1 MKKLMIVLMLAA
13 VMLSGCE
20 YTKDGD
26 AGYTPQDEYVLPT
39 SDSEE
44 AGSVPYVIAKMIE
57 SGQVVRDYNELIADA
72 VGAEEAYS
80 IRTNGITVE
89 LYRFAEDSER
99 LALIKDLNA
108 YPILD
113 PEGNVVT
120 TYGCAIN
127 GNIVMMLPSDQ
138 NAKLEDITEINN
150 KLIERFESIEW

>member
-39 SDSEE
+39 SDSDE

-57 SGQVVRDYNELIADA
+57 AGQVVRDYNELIAEA

-89 LYRFAEDSER
+89 LYRFAQDSER
-99 LALIKDLNA
+99 LALIKELNA
-108 YPILD
+108 YPLLD
-113 PEGNVVT
+113 EKGEVVM
-120 TYGCAIN
+120 TYRCAIN

-138 NAKLEDITEINN
+138 NAGLDDITELND
-150 KLIERFESIEW
+150 KLIKRFESVEW